1 MLFRSCLKF
10 IGFDGR
16 QAGSY
21 DQSEEAQLAK
31 IGLTQSDLEK
41 LISQRIEARLTK
53 NWAESDRIRDQL
65 ERLGVTLK
73 DNKDGT
79 TSWTVIS

>member
-1 MLFRSCLKF
+1 M
-10 IGFDGR
+10 GFASHEAASDN
-16 QAGSY
+16 
-21 DQSEEAQLAK
+21 QSEEAQLAK
-31 IGLTQSDLEK
+31 IGLTKSDLEQ

-53 NWAESDRIRDQL
+53 NWTESDRIRDQI
-65 ERLGVTLK
+65 ESLGVSLK

>member
-1 MLFRSCLKF
+1 M
-10 IGFDGR
+10 GFASHEAACDN
-16 QAGSY
+16 
-21 DQSEEAQLAK
+21 QSEEAQLAK
-31 IGLTQSDLEK
+31 IGLTKSDLEQ

-53 NWAESDRIRDQL
+53 NWTESDRIRDQL
-65 ERLGVTLK
+65 ESLGVSLK